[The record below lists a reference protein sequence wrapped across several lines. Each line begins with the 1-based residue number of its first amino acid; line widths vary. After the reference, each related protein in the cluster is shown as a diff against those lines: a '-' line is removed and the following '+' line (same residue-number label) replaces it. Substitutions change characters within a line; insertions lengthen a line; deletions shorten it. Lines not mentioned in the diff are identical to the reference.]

1 MLAFVLSATLA
12 HAQTAVDPDPTDP
25 ITIEEILVTA
35 TRAPAST
42 LDVPAQVTVI
52 TREDID
58 SSPARNIAQLLDVQA
73 GIASVDH
80 GPAGALKTIT
90 IRGSTSS
97 QVLVLVDGIRANN
110 EQSGGA
116 DLSLIALENVERI
129 EIVRGGASALYG
141 ADAVGGVVNIITRRE
156 SRNRLKLAFENGSY
170 VPQARLT
177 GKGTSEQEV
186 PAQLVDL
193 VDSQTVSVQGNL
205 HGETA
210 DFTSSA
216 SFTRAANAYTYTDP
230 TDTRRRRD
238 NADLLGGD
246 LAASLSLSLPNGY
259 FRLAGSGLYQDK
271 GVPGAA
277 TSVSLYSRQRDLVVR
292 GSAALF
298 SDALLTDLLTLDLK
312 GHYAYSRLE
321 YENLGSGTLSIHQ
334 LHTGGIDASQE
345 LFLLDW
351 LSLLYGGNLSYS
363 QAESTELAIRQRL
376 FAAGFLQASLYPY
389 PELLLQPV
397 VRYDHY
403 SDFGGSL
410 NVKLGAVLSLGP
422 HASLKA
428 NAFNAF
434 RAPTFNDLYWPE
446 DPFAAGNPDL
456 RPETAYGAEIGLDLE
471 RPAFRQSVALYGR
484 LVEDVILWQPGG
496 DGKWRPSNHGEG
508 LYLGLDSQWEVR
520 FGQRLSLFA
529 NYSFLLSYALS
540 GSLTL
545 EDNRRLPNLPMHTLD
560 GGLRYRDQSNT
571 LTVQG
576 RFQSA
581 RYLKIDNLATLP
593 AHFVADLHYR
603 RQLTERYALWLNL
616 DNLFAAEYEAA
627 ADYPMPGFAF
637 RIGMELSL

>member
-12 HAQTAVDPDPTDP
+12 HAQTAVDRDPADP

-312 GHYAYSRLE
+312 GHYSYSRLE

-496 DGKWRPSNHGEG
+496 DGKWRPSNYGEG